1 VAKKRLYT
9 PILALLAG
17 GAIVGLLVYGVSA
30 QSASRTL
37 DDAVA
42 RGQRPLAPAA
52 SRSMP
57 LLRGSGRASL
67 RSYRGHVVLLNFWA
81 SWCPPCQREAR
92 LLERLQHQLERHGGT
107 VLGVTYEDATPDSRR
122 FVGEYGLTYPSL
134 RDVTLEFAHAYG
146 TEALPESFLLD
157 RNGHVV
163 AIERG
168 EVKHAFLARAVS
180 LVKDS

>member
-1 VAKKRLYT
+1 VTKRPYM
-9 PILALLAG
+9 PVLALLAG
-17 GAIVGLLVYGVSA
+17 AALVGLLIYGVSA

-52 SRSMP
+52 NLSMP
-57 LLRGSGRASL
+57 VLNGDGKASL
-67 RSYRGHVVLLNFWA
+67 RSYRGRVVLLNFWA
-81 SWCPPCQREAR
+81 SWCPPCEHEAR
-92 LLERLQHQLERHGGT
+92 TLERIQRRIERQGAT

-122 FVGEYGLTYPSL
+122 FVESHGLTYPSL
-134 RDVTLEFAHAYG
+134 RDVTLEFAHSYG

-157 RNGHVV
+157 RGGHVV

-168 EVKHAFLARAVS
+168 EVKAAFLAHVLS
-180 LVKDS
+180 LAQSA